1 MWTKEFD
8 RAEHPAWTLEVVT
21 RFEEGPK
28 SGVRP
33 DDIAVGSGGLVEGD
47 ETAPNRTS
55 SRSAGHRLLDAL
67 RDPVDGDRRVE
78 TADSEQSPLQR
89 RGYDTPGRTQ
99 IDTASHVYDRLLGRG
114 RSARGRSGSSRTVSG
129 HSSRGGLRRETRRA
143 VAAASLRDGT
153 TDDVVR
159 TVE

>member
-8 RAEHPAWTLEVVT
+8 RAEYPAWTLEVVT

-33 DDIAVGSGGLVEGD
+33 DDITVGSGGLVEGD

-55 SRSAGHRLLDAL
+55 SRSAGHRLLDGL

-99 IDTASHVYDRLLGRG
+99 IDTASHVCDRL
-114 RSARGRSGSSRTVSG
+114 ARPRAVGTRPFGVVADGERTLVSGGTETRDPSSR
-129 HSSRGGLRRETRRA
+129 RGGESA
-143 VAAASLRDGT
+143 
-153 TDDVVR
+153 
-159 TVE
+159 